1 MTGEE
6 DEHSGHRLLQASAT
20 VLPKSNSTVVVEE
33 EEHVDRHGIFPLPY
47 LLFFVGYCVVLL
59 VDRVFAGEYGH
70 SHAHGNSNHHHDHGA
85 NEKPH
90 IDNEKQDQKMTVPP
104 HGEGPIIEVED
115 FQDDPQLSPSKDK
128 NSPPT

>member
-47 LLFFVGYCVVLL
+47 LLYFVGYCVVLL
-59 VDRVFAGEYGH
+59 VDRVLAGEYGH
-70 SHAHGNSNHHHDHGA
+70 SHAHGNSNHHDHGA

-104 HGEGPIIEVED
+104 QGEGPIIEVED
-115 FQDDPQLSPSKDK
+115 FQNDPQVSPSRDK